1 MKVIIDGKTIEAKE
15 KKTILELARENGI
28 FIPSLCDYPGLAP
41 FSGCRLCLVQIEGK
55 KGYSPSCSIYIEDG
69 MEVKTSTQQLR
80 KLRKNILE
88 LILSEHPNAC
98 LICAEK
104 EECDEHKAT
113 IRKVGEVTGCVLCP
127 SNGDC
132 ELQEIVEEIGVDIVN
147 FPSYYRDIEVKRD
160 DPFFDRNYNLCILC
174 GRCIRICHE
183 VRGCST
189 LSFIKR
195 GPETVVSTSMDQR
208 LIDSNCQFC
217 GACVDACPTGAL
229 IEKGKKY
236 ESLADDK
243 KEMLCPLCSVGC
255 KLEVSLREGRLL
267 STKPAADG
275 PVNHGQACVKG
286 RFLIKD
292 LVYIKKRIEKPLIR
306 RKNKLEEVGWNEAL
320 DWVAGKLK
328 KYKGKETAVIRS
340 AQVSCEDGYVL
351 RKFADEVLKT
361 GNISSE
367 PAFSPYQ
374 ELAQELGFMPALNY
388 KIEEISSADTIFILN
403 SNISVSHPIVWLE
416 IVKAV
421 KNGARLIAAGPME
434 LQSDRFVSIKL
445 RIEPGT
451 ENILLASLERILT
464 GGELFKVAKES
475 KVEENALKEA
485 AEALKGSKS
494 PAFIFGSESIQGP
507 VGMEVLTALW
517 NTALLSKGRLYYL
530 GLKNNSRGVFELDRN
545 FSKKGRQTGLI
556 IQDVIDDKVKALYL
570 AGSRIELTKKTR
582 PEFLIIQDS
591 YVSKNTEIADAVLPA
606 AVSAETEGVF
616 VNMEGRVQKSG
627 KVLEPPGKTKPDWW
641 ITSQVAK
648 RMGAEAFDYKKS
660 SSIIKEI
667 RNKLPGFAKV
677 YYPALEKGKEIFIKE
692 ETPQKGKLFTE
703 RITSLPE
710 ENNKRYPFRLVLFYN
725 LDFYRNL
732 SLSETVR
739 GFRMFRNSRWIY
751 ICREDAE
758 KLKLKNGDS
767 IEVLSPHGKIKG
779 ITHITKTVSPGLIA
793 ASPEYPIF
801 NNTGFNNTGL
811 SNGLQVMIKRGK

>member
-1 MKVIIDGKTIEAKE
+1 MKVIIDGKTIEAE
-15 KKTILELARENGI
+15 ENKTILELARENGI
-28 FIPSLCDYPGLAP
+28 YIPSLCDHAELAP
-41 FSGCRLCLVQIEGK
+41 FSGCRLCLVQIKGK
-55 KGYSPSCSIYIEDG
+55 KGYSPSCSIYAEDG
-69 MEVKTSTQQLR
+69 MVIKTSTQQLR

-88 LILSEHPNAC
+88 LILTEHPNAC
-98 LICAEK
+98 LMCAEK
-104 EECDEHKAT
+104 KECDEHKAT

-127 SNGDC
+127 NNGDC
-132 ELQEIVEEIGVDIVN
+132 ELQEIVEEIGVDIVD

-174 GRCIRICHE
+174 GRCVRICHE
-183 VRGCST
+183 VRGCSA

-217 GACVDACPTGAL
+217 GACVDVCPTGAL

-243 KEMLCPLCSVGC
+243 TEMLCPLCSVGC
-255 KLEVSLREGRLL
+255 KLEVNLGEGRLL
-267 STKPAADG
+267 NTRPAADG
-275 PVNHGQACVKG
+275 PANHGQACVKG

-292 LVYIKKRIEKPLIR
+292 LVYIEKRIEKPLIR
-306 RKNKLEEVGWNEAL
+306 RKKKLEEVGWNEAL

-367 PAFSPYQ
+367 SAFSPYQ
-374 ELAQELGFMPALNY
+374 ELANKLGFMPPLNY
-388 KIEEISSADTIFILN
+388 KIEEISLAETIFLLS

-421 KNGARLIAAGPME
+421 KNGARLIAARPME
-434 LQSDRFVSIKL
+434 LQSDRFVSLQL

-451 ENILLASLERILT
+451 ENILFASLQKILT
-464 GGELFKVAKES
+464 GDESFKAAKEF
-475 KVEENALKEA
+475 KVEENALREA
-485 AEALKGSKS
+485 AEILKSGKS

-507 VGMEVLTALW
+507 FGMEVLTALW
-517 NTALLSKGRLYYL
+517 NTALLTKGRLYHL
-530 GLKNNSRGVFELDRN
+530 GLESNSRGIFELDRN

-556 IQDVIDDKVKALYL
+556 IQDVIDDKIKVLYL
-570 AGSRIELTKKTR
+570 VGSRIELPKKAR
-582 PEFLIIQDS
+582 PEFLIVQDS
-591 YVSKNTEIADAVLPA
+591 YVSKNTKIADAVLPA
-606 AVSAETEGVF
+606 AVFAETEGVF
-616 VNMEGRVQKSG
+616 VNMEGRVQKTG
-627 KVLEPPGKTKPDWW
+627 KVLKPLGETKPDWW
-641 ITSQVAK
+641 ITSETAK
-648 RMGAEAFDYKKS
+648 RMGAEAFDYKKPE
-660 SSIIKEI
+660 SIIKEI
-667 RNKLPGFAKV
+667 QNNLPGFAKV

-692 ETPQKGKLFTE
+692 ENPPKGKLLQKK
-703 RITSLPE
+703 IISQPVG
-710 ENNKRYPFRLVLFYN
+710 NNKRYPFRLVLFYN

-732 SLSETVR
+732 SLSEAVR
-739 GFRMFRNSRWIY
+739 GFRIFRNPQWIH
-751 ICREDAE
+751 ICLEDAD

-767 IEVLSPHGKIKG
+767 IEVLYPHGKIKG
-779 ITHITKTVSPGLIA
+779 IARITTTVSPGVVA

-801 NNTGFNNTGL
+801 NKTAS
-811 SNGLQVMIKRGK
+811 SNVMRVMIKRGK